1 MALARNTG
9 TGTKKSFWK
18 AGASHGSGVPT
29 RLLRKQDKRRRVS
42 SACLRF
48 TSAPTWSRWRPK
60 ASRPN
65 EEREHWRLSR
75 PTPRSST
82 YSTLGRQSTVSAI
95 MRLRQARNAEQL
107 AAEIEPLA
115 LSLATLAAETRQTLA
130 EQQQASREQAATW
143 SLHQQQAAETLKGA
157 ASSIEKSAQQLR
169 KQSEAATQASRGL
182 TWRLF
187 LAAILSGTLAA
198 GATSAFWLWLSPPE
212 VKNTVMLDAQGVAEV
227 LKPAIEDALRKR
239 R

>member
-1 MALARNTG
+1 MVLARNTG

-29 RLLRKQDKRRRVS
+29 WLLRKQGTRPTSITAPYRRRVS

-65 EEREHWRLSR
+65 AEREQWRLSR

-82 YSTLGRQSTVSAI
+82 DSTIGRQSTVSAI

-115 LSLATLAAETRQTLA
+115 LSLATLADETRQTLA
-130 EQQQASREQAATW
+130 E
-143 SLHQQQAAETLKGA
+143 QQQAAETLKGA

>member
-29 RLLRKQDKRRRVS
+29 WLLRKQG
-42 SACLRF
+42 
-48 TSAPTWSRWRPK
+48 T
-60 ASRPN
+60 
-65 EEREHWRLSR
+65 R
-75 PTPRSST
+75 PTSST
-82 YSTLGRQSTVSAI
+82 YSTIGRQSTVSAI
-95 MRLRQARNAEQL
+95 VRLRQARNAEQL

-115 LSLATLAAETRQTLA
+115 LSLATLADETRQTLA

-212 VKNTVMLDAQGVAEV
+212 VKNTVMLDAQG
-227 LKPAIEDALRKR
+227 
-239 R
+239 